1 MFRGKVLSAIAVSEC
16 GLGYIK
22 RTLLRVEAHNNDSP
36 GPSVRPL
43 GHAIERRVPLV
54 CVCVCTGRIRVC
66 TCVTNV
72 IMVTGD

>member
-54 CVCVCTGRIRVC
+54 CVCVCVQAGSG
-66 TCVTNV
+66 CVPVSRTL
-72 IMVTGD
+72 